1 MPSQED
7 INAQQ
12 KLLNTNRRALE
23 HYVMQRDAI
32 GSLNISPAVAQGIDE
47 ARANIRQIK
56 GVLRGWNVVVEDLPI
71 DEAASA
77 APSDRAAVAGAA
89 RSRPPMPASRLPW
102 MVAAALLLVLIAM
115 GVRLF
120 QLSSSAGGND
130 TQTPLRAET
139 QPAADRAAAASPTA
153 ATAAA
158 QWPAVFDNV
167 AERKSPAG
175 EELYLF
181 IQKIEVFEDG
191 TSRWHIS
198 FWNKSNQDLLFDFQ
212 RQYSYIAD
220 DLGNQYTISDTD
232 YSLPKYVIPQGAR
245 KEYYV
250 EFARLSPKAKEFT
263 VVFEN
268 YYGWAD
274 FRFKVPLN
282 LQSLPIKS

>member
-23 HYVMQRDAI
+23 HYMLQRDAI

-56 GVLRGWNVVVEDLPI
+56 GVLRSWNVVVEDLPI

-102 MVAAALLLVLIAM
+102 MVAAALLLVLVAM

-120 QLSSSAGGND
+120 QLSSSAGGNAS
-130 TQTPLRAET
+130 QTPLHSET
-139 QPAADRAAAASPTA
+139 SPA
-153 ATAAA
+153 AAA